1 MATDVTVE
9 LADLRGWAQQ
19 VDRASDDLAS
29 AKGYA
34 AQHIADADFGRILEL
49 ITGPYA
55 GLISTF
61 HTVLQEDSSRLGQ
74 TSAGLSSVAAAYQEA
89 DARAS
94 GRLTP
99 LAGGQVGA
107 ITDDG
112 VANGFDDRGS
122 PTAALVA
129 PGGAGA
135 GMPDLPEV
143 SFGFLFDK
151 VCDLVVWVGGPD
163 PREKVTRWLAGDID
177 KAARHVSA
185 WRAVADC
192 VDVVQANIDAGRNS
206 IGNTWSGDAA
216 SAAIA
221 HAGRWAS
228 SLTAQSGAMRKMG
241 QHLWDMID
249 HAVKMAQVVVDIIR
263 TLISLVSAALS
274 NAAIPF
280 YGQWKLI
287 KTVKEGITMVWQ
299 AIKVIQVFLNAL
311 TMLINTIQ
319 LCVDYFSIAKLPPA
333 PVAGPVPVGAPA

>member
-9 LADLRGWAQQ
+9 LADLRGWARQ
-19 VDRASDDLAS
+19 VDRAAEDLAS
-29 AKGYA
+29 ARRYA
-34 AQHIADADFGRILEL
+34 TQHIADADFGRILEL

-55 GLISTF
+55 GLISSF
-61 HTVLQEDSSRLGQ
+61 HTVLAEDSDRLAKTGD
-74 TSAGLSSVAAAYQEA
+74 ALESVATAYREA

-99 LAGGQVGA
+99 LAGGQVGV

-112 VANGFDDRGS
+112 VANGFDDVGS
-122 PTAALVA
+122 PGAALVPPA
-129 PGGAGA
+129 GAGA

-177 KAARHVSA
+177 KAARHVFA

-192 VDVVQANIDAGRNS
+192 LDVVESNLRAGRNS
-206 IGNTWSGDAA
+206 ITRTWSGDAA
-216 SAAIA
+216 SAAVA
-221 HAGRWAS
+221 HMDRWTS
-228 SLTAQSGAMRKMG
+228 SLDTQAGAMRRMG

-263 TLISLVSAALS
+263 TLVSLVSAALS
-274 NAAIPF
+274 NAAIPG

-299 AIKVIQVFLNAL
+299 AIKVVQVFLNAL
-311 TMLINTIQ
+311 TMLIHTIE
-319 LCVDYFSIAKLPPA
+319 LCVDYFSISKLPPA
-333 PVAGPVPVGAPA
+333 PASGPIPVGASA

>member
-1 MATDVTVE
+1 MTADVMVE
-9 LADLRGWAQQ
+9 LADLRGWARQ
-19 VDRASDDLAS
+19 VKRASDDLAA
-29 AKGYA
+29 AKRYA
-34 AQHIADADFGRILEL
+34 MQHVADADFGRILEL

-55 GLISTF
+55 NLISSF
-61 HTVLQEDSSRLGQ
+61 HTVLGEDSDRLGR
-74 TSAGLSSVAAAYQEA
+74 TGDGLHSVAVAYQEA

-112 VANGFDDRGS
+112 VANGFDDPGS
-122 PTAALVA
+122 PTAALVSPA
-129 PGGAGA
+129 SAVA

-143 SFGFLFDK
+143 SFGFIFDK

-163 PREKVTRWLAGDID
+163 PREKVTRWLAGDLD
-177 KAARHVSA
+177 KAARQVAA

-192 VDVVQANIDAGRNS
+192 VEVVWTNLSAGRNS
-206 IGNTWSGDAA
+206 ITNTWCGDAA
-216 SAAIA
+216 SAAVA
-221 HAGRWAS
+221 HMDRWTAS
-228 SLTAQSGAMRKMG
+228 LGTQAGAMRRMG

-263 TLISLVSAALS
+263 TLVSLVSAALS

-299 AIKVIQVFLNAL
+299 AIKVVQVFLNAL

-319 LCVDYFSIAKLPPA
+319 LCVDYFSISKLPPA
-333 PVAGPVPVGAPA
+333 PTPGPVPVGASA